1 MADSPALMTNKNKK
15 KKLITILS
23 IDGGGIR
30 GIIPAVILAYLEQ
43 QLQELD
49 GEEARLADYF
59 DVIAG
64 CSTGGLMTAMLAAPN
79 ENNRPLY
86 AAKDIVPFYLQHSPN
101 IFPQER
107 GPLAQATS
115 FFKATTGPKYNG
127 QYLHKI
133 LREDLKETKLHQTI
147 TNVVIPTFDITTL
160 QPVIFS
166 SYKIPTHPSLDA
178 KLSDICI
185 GTSAAPTVL
194 PSYYFQNAYEHGKIR
209 EFNLIDGGIADTNPT
224 LLAVTEVTKQMMKE
238 NPEFGTVTDKLL
250 VISIGTGS
258 AKNENRYNAKTT
270 AKWGL
275 VSWLFQGG
283 SSPIVSFFYE
293 AGADIVDYHN
303 SVVFHACACQDN
315 YLRIQDDSLTGTMTS
330 VDVSTTENMDNLVKF
345 GQELLKKPASRV
357 DPETG
362 KYTPIPNLGT
372 NADALKRFAKQLS
385 DERISRLS
393 QPAV

>member
-1 MADSPALMTNKNKK
+1 MADSPALMTNNNKK

-59 DVIAG
+59 DVIGG

-115 FFKATTGPKYNG
+115 FFKAMTGPKYDG
-127 QYLHKI
+127 KYLHKI

-147 TNVVIPTFDITTL
+147 TNLVIPTFDITTL

-166 SYKIPTHPSLDA
+166 SYKWAALFMGKLQIPTHPSLDA

-194 PSYYFQNAYEHGKIR
+194 PSYYFQNAYEDGKIR

-224 LLAVTEVTKQMMKE
+224 LLAVSEVTKQIMKE
-238 NPEFGTVTDKLL
+238 NPEFGTVPDKLL

-303 SVVFHACACQDN
+303 SV
-315 YLRIQDDSLTGTMTS
+315 DDSLTGTMTS
-330 VDVSTTENMDNLVKF
+330 IDVSTTENMDNLVKV
-345 GQELLKKPASRV
+345 GQGLLKKPASRV

-362 KYTPIPNLGT
+362 VFTPIPNLGT

-385 DERISRLS
+385 DERKSRLS